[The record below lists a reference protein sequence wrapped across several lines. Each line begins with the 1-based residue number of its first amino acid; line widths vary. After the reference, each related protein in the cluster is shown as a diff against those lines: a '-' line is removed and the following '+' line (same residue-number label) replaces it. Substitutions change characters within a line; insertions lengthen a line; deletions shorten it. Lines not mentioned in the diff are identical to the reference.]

1 MLRRSNRVRGIAPPD
16 PESPTVDNRMLR
28 NAGDRMVD
36 PPTPSPH
43 EVVDLL
49 SSPESQDGSDSVRIV
64 DPPTPPP
71 HEVIDL
77 VSSPESQ
84 DGSDSVRIVDPPT
97 PPPHEVI
104 DLVSSPESQDGSDS
118 VRIVDPPTPPPHEV
132 IDHVSSPESQNGSYT
147 PNVHSDDETRMQ
159 PLSQDDIIGNG
170 TSSVVCVDCT
180 P

>member
-71 HEVIDL
+71 HEVID
-77 VSSPESQ
+77 
-84 DGSDSVRIVDPPT
+84 
-97 PPPHEVI
+97 
-104 DLVSSPESQDGSDS
+104 
-118 VRIVDPPTPPPHEV
+118 
-132 IDHVSSPESQNGSYT
+132 HVSSPESQNGSYT